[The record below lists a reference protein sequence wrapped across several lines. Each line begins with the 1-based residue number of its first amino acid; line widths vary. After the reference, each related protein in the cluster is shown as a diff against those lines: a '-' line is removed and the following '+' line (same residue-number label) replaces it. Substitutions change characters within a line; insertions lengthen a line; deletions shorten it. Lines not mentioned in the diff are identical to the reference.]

1 MSLPHPNEAL
11 NAATNTTAFHG
22 GSGTTTT
29 LLHHPTT
36 TTPHEESTSSP
47 SHLPS
52 PSKPYEHVLQLH
64 HVHRSTESNN
74 SDQDSNQSDESS
86 LPPPPHTLNELL
98 ETAEHAVKDK
108 IEVVLPDEK
117 R

>member
-1 MSLPHPNEAL
+1 MSLQHPHEAV
-11 NAATNTTAFHG
+11 NAATNTA
-22 GSGTTTT
+22 
-29 LLHHPTT
+29 LLHGSTNRHQ
-36 TTPHEESTSSP
+36 HEES
-47 SHLPS
+47 LDIPS

-64 HVHRSTESNN
+64 HVPHSDEDISSHPPSNNLNN
-74 SDQDSNQSDESS
+74 SDESLS
-86 LPPPPHTLNELL
+86 PPSHTLNELL